1 MKTYCNIYVDDE
13 KKGTC
18 GNYDEALRWVKENY
32 SHILPYLTW
41 EPKGAGGV
49 DRWDNEVNS
58 IMIEKYYPDGID
70 LHYIIQQH
78 RKEKKIYD
86 EKEEIEEQIDQEEKR
101 KLPLTPRR
109 TTLKMKKKNLTIE
122 KEGVVKEAEDGK
134 KYISKLKPSGK
145 LYWAAYTEKTYKGA
159 PVKASK
165 ITRKC
170 PQKPAKEFETGTVR
184 KGLDGQSWSVKMTK
198 TGVKKWVRKM

>member
-1 MKTYCNIYVDDE
+1 MLNANVYKMKTYCNIYVDDE

-86 EKEEIEEQIDQEEKR
+86 EKEEIEEQIDQEAEKAI
-101 KLPLTPRR
+101 KKIESELGDIENIKE
-109 TTLKMKKKNLTIE
+109 LK
-122 KEGVVKEAEDGK
+122 
-134 KYISKLKPSGK
+134 KLKD
-145 LYWAAYTEKTYKGA
+145 L
-159 PVKASK
+159 
-165 ITRKC
+165 
-170 PQKPAKEFETGTVR
+170 F
-184 KGLDGQSWSVKMTK
+184 
-198 TGVKKWVRKM
+198 